1 MNVDAVIER
10 VLPLLGERATRER
23 AARVFWSGVVEPGDA
38 VAGALLARV
47 PADAALRIAAH
58 PAEIARATGIGPRA
72 AAEASARWR
81 PRLHSELV
89 SDALKRAERARVS
102 ILVPSD
108 PEWPTSVDDLGDHAP
123 LALWVRGDPRA
134 LHPPSIALVGARA
147 ATPYGEHVAG
157 ELAAGLA
164 GGGISVV
171 SGAAYGIDGA
181 AHCGALASAQGATV
195 AVLAGGC
202 DRAYPAGHE
211 RMLGQIAA
219 TGAVVTE
226 VPCGGAPTKW
236 RFLSRNRVIAALSHA
251 TVVVEA
257 GARSGSLNTAGHAAS
272 LGRPLGAVPG
282 PVTSPASLGCHR
294 LLREYDAVCITD
306 AAEARELA
314 GLGTAQPLAVAGAW
328 TDERTRVRDALS
340 ARVGRE
346 AVELAARSGLAISEV
361 EAILGIMLMEGS
373 VVGDDGGWRR
383 STGR

>member
-1 MNVDAVIER
+1 MNVDAVIEGM
-10 VLPLLGERATRER
+10 LPMLGERATPER

-38 VAGALLARV
+38 VAGALLARM
-47 PADAALRIAAH
+47 PAEAALRVADR
-58 PAEIARATGIGPRA
+58 PTEIARITGIRSRA
-72 AAEASARWR
+72 AADASARWR
-81 PRLHSELV
+81 PRLHRELV
-89 SDALKRAERARVS
+89 SDALKRAERTRVS

-108 PEWPTSVDDLGDHAP
+108 PEWPYAVDDLADHAP
-123 LALWVRGDPRA
+123 LALWVRGDRRA
-134 LHPPSIALVGARA
+134 LAGPSIALVGARA

-157 ELAAGLA
+157 ELAADLA
-164 GGGISVV
+164 GAGISVV

-181 AHCGALASAQGATV
+181 AHRGALASGAGATV

-211 RMLGQIAA
+211 EMLGRIAD
-219 TGAVVTE
+219 TGAVVAE
-226 VPCGGAPTKW
+226 VPCGAAPTKW
-236 RFLSRNRVIAALSHA
+236 RFLARNRVIAALSRA

-257 GARSGSLNTAGHAAS
+257 GARSGSLNTAGHAAA

-346 AVELAARSGLAISEV
+346 AAELAARSGLAVAEV

>member
-1 MNVDAVIER
+1 MNVGAVIER
-10 VLPLLGERATRER
+10 MLPMLGERATPER
-23 AARVFWSGVVEPGDA
+23 AARVFWSGIAEPGDA
-38 VAGALLARV
+38 VAGALLAVV
-47 PADAALRIAAH
+47 PAQAALHMAAD
-58 PAEIARATGIGPRA
+58 PAEIARVTGVGPRVA
-72 AAEASARWR
+72 ADASARWL
-81 PRLHSELV
+81 PRLHDDLV
-89 SDALKRAERARVS
+89 TDALKRAHRARVA

-108 PEWPTSVDDLGDHAP
+108 PEWPRSVDDLGDHAP
-123 LALWVRGDPRA
+123 LALWVRGDPHA
-134 LHPPSIALVGARA
+134 LGASSVALVGARA

-164 GGGISVV
+164 GGGVSVV

-181 AHCGALASAQGATV
+181 AHRSALATRPGSTV

-211 RMLGQIAA
+211 EMLGHIAA
-219 TGAVVTE
+219 TGAVVAE

-236 RFLSRNRVIAALSHA
+236 RFLSRNRIIAALSRA

-294 LLREYDAVCITD
+294 LLREYDAVCVTD

-314 GLGTAQPLAVAGAW
+314 GLGESQPLVVAGAW
-328 TDERTRVRDALS
+328 TNERTRVRDALS
-340 ARVGRE
+340 SRVGRD
-346 AVELAARSGLAISEV
+346 AGELAQRSGLAIAEV
-361 EAILGIMLMEGS
+361 EAILGGMLLEGS
-373 VVGDDGGWRR
+373 VVGDVGGWRR
-383 STGR
+383 RSGR

>member
-1 MNVDAVIER
+1 MNVDAVIASM
-10 VLPLLGERATRER
+10 LPALGERATPER

-47 PADAALRIAAH
+47 SAETALHIAAH
-58 PAEIARATGIGPRA
+58 PGEIARVTGVGTRA
-72 AAEASARWR
+72 AADASARWR
-81 PRLHSELV
+81 PRLHGELV
-89 SDALKRAERARVS
+89 SDALKRAERSRVS

-108 PEWPTSVDDLGDHAP
+108 PEWPDAVDDLGHHAP

-134 LHPPSIALVGARA
+134 LAVPSIALVGARA
-147 ATPYGEHVAG
+147 ASPYGEHVAG
-157 ELAAGLA
+157 ELAAGVSGA
-164 GGGISVV
+164 GISVV

-181 AHCGALASAQGATV
+181 AHRGALASRQGATV

-211 RMLGQIAA
+211 RMLEQIAA
-219 TGAVVTE
+219 AGAVVAE

-236 RFLSRNRVIAALSHA
+236 RFLSRNRVIAALSRA

-257 GARSGSLNTAGHAAS
+257 GARSGSLNTAGHAAT

-314 GLGTAQPLAVAGAW
+314 GLGAARSLAVAGAW

-346 AVELAARSGLAISEV
+346 AVELAARSGLAVAEV

-383 STGR
+383 SAGR

>member
-1 MNVDAVIER
+1 MNIDAVIER
-10 VLPLLGERATRER
+10 MLPLLGKRATRER

-38 VAGALLARV
+38 VAGALLARM
-47 PADAALRIAAH
+47 PAEAALRVVDH
-58 PAEIARATGIGPRA
+58 PAEIARVTGVRPRA
-72 AAEASARWR
+72 AADASARWR

-108 PEWPTSVDDLGDHAP
+108 PEWPHAVEDLADHAP

-134 LHPPSIALVGARA
+134 LSVPSIALVGARA

-164 GGGISVV
+164 GAGISVV

-181 AHCGALASAQGATV
+181 AHRGALASGQGTTV

-211 RMLGQIAA
+211 EMLGRIAD
-219 TGAVVTE
+219 TGAVVAE

-236 RFLSRNRVIAALSHA
+236 RFLSRNRVIAALSRA

-314 GLGTAQPLAVAGAW
+314 GLGAAQALAVAGAW

-346 AVELAARSGLAISEV
+346 ATELAARSGLAIAEV

-383 STGR
+383 STVR